1 MNFLIPKKIDDVWY
15 VGGVIVP
22 DPQSVSEEEKQEYVD
37 NQLGRVGEWLKPSD
51 CKSDAD
57 GYAGS
62 NPAPSTNL
70 PRM

>member
-1 MNFLIPKKIDDVWY
+1 MSHPYKDIDGQWWCDGKKVTINVLDDKEKIDY
-15 VGGVIVP
+15 VQKQLGGV
-22 DPQSVSEEEKQEYVD
+22 
-37 NQLGRVGEWLKPSD
+37 GEGLKPSD

-70 PRM
+70 PNM

>member
-1 MNFLIPKKIDDVWY
+1 MFIC
-15 VGGVIVP
+15 
-22 DPQSVSEEEKQEYVD
+22 SEEEKQAYV
-37 NQLGRVGEWLKPSD
+37 NAQLGGVGERLKPSD

>member
-1 MNFLIPKKIDDVWY
+1 MIPYKKNGVWY
-15 VGGVIVP
+15 RNGNMYTMFVC
-22 DPQSVSEEEKQEYVD
+22 SEEEKQEYVEK
-37 NQLGRVGEWLKPSD
+37 QLGRVGEWLKPSD

-57 GYAGS
+57 GFAGS

>member
-1 MNFLIPKKIDDVWY
+1 MLIPKEINGQWFLGDQPI
-15 VGGVIVP
+15 GEPQIVS
-22 DPQSVSEEEKQEYVD
+22 DEEKEQYIQS
-37 NQLGRVGEWLKPSD
+37 QLGRVGEWLKPSD

-62 NPAPSTNL
+62 NPAPSTNDL